1 MQYDPAKT
9 VELIKKFQDGD
20 KEAFNGIYEG
30 TYRLVYNACYGVLGN
45 EDDAQDIT
53 QDTFIQI
60 YKKLDTLQDPSAYAK
75 WMKLTAT
82 RLAINHVTRSDKFET
97 VEDDTVLDVYS
108 NDWSEFDSL
117 PDSFI
122 EEEEQRQILDDILRK
137 SLSEVQYQTLFMHF
151 FDEMNIEQIADAM
164 NCPSGT
170 VKTRLMHAKA
180 KIRKPLEKYFDP
192 GKAVYAA
199 VPFLTR
205 FFTANAVKTGI
216 PPIAVLGIPG
226 VAGTAGLAGVEA
238 GAEAGVKGGFL
249 STVAGKVI
257 AGVAALAVIGAAVT
271 VAVVVNK
278 KEEPRQSPV
287 VTAETNDS
295 SGTQSSDIANNTS
308 NIGSQIK
315 MGYYADSNLEWIV
328 LDENDS
334 EVLLLSKYAIEQ
346 KPYND
351 EFADVTWE
359 ECSLRHWLNDEFY
372 STAFNDS
379 EKNGIKMTTV
389 INGDNPFNGTEGG
402 NDTEDRVFLLSIE
415 EANRYFDSDE
425 SRMAKATEH
434 AKANGVVVSVGTS
447 AWWLRSPGCARNI
460 AAAVYSGGN
469 MEKRGSDVAIKTL
482 GVRPAMWVSKECLSD
497 AGNRSA
503 QPSADAPSDV
513 FSDVKTGSI
522 VTFGNYAGEDIEW
535 KVIDENDD
543 SVLLLSQY
551 VLDFK
556 AYNDT
561 DAKVTWETCTLR
573 KWLNE
578 DFINTSFTPE
588 EMGSIQLTH
597 LVNPDNPNR
606 GISGGNDTDDRVF
619 ILSLDEVYKYFG
631 AEADRLAK
639 PTEQALSGKSS
650 DVLYKGHCSWLV
662 RTPGQNKNTVSSIN
676 SEGTLT
682 DGWVVY
688 NNNTGVRPAMWVS
701 K

>member
-9 VELIKKFQDGD
+9 VELIKKFQGGD

-170 VKTRLMHAKA
+170 VKTRLMHAKD

-226 VAGTAGLAGVEA
+226 VAGTAGLAGAEA
-238 GAEAGVKGGFL
+238 GAKGGFL

-379 EKNGIKMTTV
+379 EKNCIKMTTV

-434 AKANGVVVSVGTS
+434 AKTNGVVVSVGTS
-447 AWWLRSPGCARNI
+447 AWWLRSPGCGKNV

-522 VTFGNYAGEDIEW
+522 VTFGNYAGEDISW
-535 KVIDENDD
+535 IVIDENETGMMLMSEKIIEGRKYNTD
-543 SVLLLSQY
+543 SRS
-551 VLDFK
+551 
-556 AYNDT
+556 
-561 DAKVTWETCTLR
+561 VTWETCTLR
-573 KWLNE
+573 KWLNGE
-578 DFINTSFTPE
+578 FYDTAFSDSE
-588 EMGSIQLTH
+588 KGKIQLTQ
-597 LVNPDNPNR
+597 LQNPGNPKYSTN
-606 GISGGNDTDDRVF
+606 GGNDTGDYVFLLSYEEANSLLTSIEERTARATSHAKSNGIISAGDD
-619 ILSLDEVYKYFG
+619 DGMCEW
-631 AEADRLAK
+631 
-639 PTEQALSGKSS
+639 
-650 DVLYKGHCSWLV
+650 WL
-662 RTPGQNKNTVSSIN
+662 RTPGADGRKVIFVDSCGDIYA
-676 SEGTLT
+676 EGV
-682 DGWVVY
+682 GVHESAY
-688 NNNTGVRPAMWVS
+688 GGVRPAMWVS

>member
-9 VELIKKFQDGD
+9 VELIKKFQGGD
-20 KEAFNGIYEG
+20 KEAFNGIYED

-226 VAGTAGLAGVEA
+226 VTGTAGLA

-379 EKNGIKMTTV
+379 EKNCIKMTTV

-434 AKANGVVVSVGTS
+434 AKTNGVVVSVGTS

-503 QPSADAPSDV
+503 QPSADVPSDV

-650 DVLYKGHCSWLV
+650 DVLYKGHCFWLV

-688 NNNTGVRPAMWVS
+688 NDNTGVRPAMWVS